1 MIFHSCFEKNAHK
14 IKIGSDSV
22 QNVLYFSTKL
32 ETEGEK
38 KMKKKKEDIPLWV
51 AFCKTG
57 KRNTLLPVLFLHSDM
72 FA

>member
-1 MIFHSCFEKNAHK
+1 MIFHSCFEKNGYK
-14 IKIGSDSV
+14 IKIGSDLA
-22 QNVLYFSTKL
+22 QNLLYFSTKL
-32 ETEGEK
+32 ETGEK
-38 KMKKKKEDIPLWV
+38 KDGKKKEDKPLWV